1 MNLIYGIHS
10 VLERLKANPSL
21 VDRLYVSRGASSRP
35 LQDII
40 DLARKTG
47 VSLKFESRT
56 VLDHK
61 TNNASHQG
69 VVAVC
74 TPQEY
79 VDLEDLIPNLSPHE
93 TLVVLDRIE
102 DPRNLGAIL
111 RTCAAFSVGGVI
123 LPKDHAVGLSSV
135 VGKTAEGA
143 LEHLKI
149 ARVTNLTQA
158 IQFLKQ
164 KGVWVVGIESG
175 QEKFCSQYDY
185 RGLTAL
191 VFGNEGRGLRRLVR
205 ESCDELLSIPAF
217 GPIRSLNVSVAVGI
231 VLYDSV
237 RSKLA
242 NRAAASN
249 GSKVNRNS

>member
-10 VLERLKANPSL
+10 VLECLKTNPGL
-21 VDRLYVSRGASSRP
+21 VERLYVSRGASSRP

-40 DLARKTG
+40 DLARKVG
-47 VSLKFESRT
+47 LSLKFESRT

-74 TPQEY
+74 TPREY
-79 VDLEDLIPNLSPHE
+79 VDLEELIHDVGQQE
-93 TLVVLDRIE
+93 TFVVLDCIE

-135 VGKTAEGA
+135 VSKTAEGA

-149 ARVTNLTQA
+149 ARVINLTQT
-158 IQFLKQ
+158 IRVLKQ
-164 KGVWVVGIESG
+164 QGVWVVGIESG
-175 QEKFCSQYDY
+175 GEKFCFQYDY
-185 RGLTAL
+185 AGVTAL
-191 VFGNEGRGLRRLVR
+191 VFGNEGKGLRRLVR
-205 ESCDELLSIPAF
+205 ESCDVLLSIPAS

-231 VLYDSV
+231 VLYESV
-237 RSKLA
+237 RWKLA
-242 NRAAASN
+242 SPASVRK
-249 GSKVNRNS
+249 GGKVH